1 MRNATNKTIQLDCN
15 MINYDESPCQLFSQ
29 TCVSYGIFQRILT
42 FPSTR
47 FTNSFQADFPMRRRL
62 ASEAF
67 QFPSLFPRKH
77 VTTKRFVTI
86 DPQFRSVS
94 RRSRVCPC
102 HLHAKL
108 RCKYF
113 SPFSRVPSSHQL
125 FPFQPVLFPLLSFVL
140 ECDSFPSLPVCH
152 SFAPAL
158 RSYPS
163 TVVLPNSL
171 LFPFPLLSSPPLSL
185 SLFIRSPRSH
195 HSFFLLA
202 SPLFFLLRLFLS
214 PADTIAFPV
223 ELRRYIF
230 KRFRKRAKRVHVFFL
245 HRAIRSVGDAGVFSR
260 KFHCFQRKRALL
272 SLNWPTVF
280 FARRDSTGPGS
291 TNVNEFTRHI
301 RAAKGKTREK
311 KLSEMSKLE
320 HSKSN

>member
-47 FTNSFQADFPMRRRL
+47 FTNSFQADFPMRRRS

-113 SPFSRVPSSHQL
+113 SSFSRVPSSHQL

-171 LFPFPLLSSPPLSL
+171 LFPFPLLPSPPS
-185 SLFIRSPRSH
+185 
-195 HSFFLLA
+195 
-202 SPLFFLLRLFLS
+202 LFLS
-214 PADTIAFPV
+214 FYPFA
-223 ELRRYIF
+223 
-230 KRFRKRAKRVHVFFL
+230 
-245 HRAIRSVGDAGVFSR
+245 AILSLVFSTR
-260 KFHCFQRKRALL
+260 KPALFSSSFILFSSGHDRVSCRASALH
-272 SLNWPTVF
+272 F
-280 FARRDSTGPGS
+280 
-291 TNVNEFTRHI
+291 
-301 RAAKGKTREK
+301 
-311 KLSEMSKLE
+311 
-320 HSKSN
+320 